1 MMNRDEN
8 VTELVTP
15 EFAAELLPYKGGRFS
30 MVLLLPKKVLSP
42 NDFASLLTKTGWDQ
56 ALGNLHNST
65 GPSLGGPCKGWYGGP
80 EVLVPCGGSLVM
92 PKFKLYYTAELLPQL
107 CPTGK
112 TSHDLS
118 AICPAFFL
126 PHL

>member
-30 MVLLLPKKVLSP
+30 MALLLPKKELSP

-56 ALGNLHNST
+56 ALGNLHNTT
-65 GPSLGGPCKGWYGGP
+65 GPSHHGPCKGWNGCPHVPSPLSGP
-80 EVLVPCGGSLVM
+80 M
-92 PKFKLYYTAELLPQL
+92 RHR
-107 CPTGK
+107 
-112 TSHDLS
+112 HDRLS
-118 AICPAFFL
+118 YS
-126 PHL
+126 PH